1 MGALSRGWIAALAL
15 GLMPAPAAAQSL
27 EGVLAPGEVITGHVK
42 LESECRACHQPFNR
56 QAQTQLCVACH
67 KEIGADVRTHTRFH
81 GRLKDATCRTCHTE
95 HKGRE
100 ARITKLDRNTFDHEQ
115 TSYPL
120 KGGHRLISTKCD
132 SCHRPGAKYR
142 DAPQQCVACHRKN
155 DVHKGKLGAKCE
167 QCHVVDKW
175 KVPDFDHNK
184 TRFKLD
190 GGHAKAE
197 CKACH
202 ADQAYKDTPRDCY
215 ACHKKNDD
223 KDGHEGHFGRKCE
236 SCHGTTSWE
245 DSGFNHGRDAKFAL
259 KGKHDEAYCVACHV
273 APLYTDK
280 LPTRCVACHRKDDN
294 ERGHKGGLGD
304 KCESCHNERGWK
316 GATFD
321 HDRDTDYPLTGK
333 HREAKCESCHKSGVT
348 ASAGKAREKAPREC
362 LGCHR
367 LDD

>member
-1 MGALSRGWIAALAL
+1 MD
-15 GLMPAPAAAQSL
+15 
-27 EGVLAPGEVITGHVK
+27 
-42 LESECRACHQPFNR
+42 
-56 QAQTQLCVACH
+56 CH
-67 KEIGADVRTHTRFH
+67 KEIGADVRTRTRFH
-81 GRLKDATCRTCHTE
+81 GRLKDTTCRTCHTE

-100 ARITKLDRNTFDHEQ
+100 ARITKLDRNKFDHDQ

-142 DAPQQCVACHRKN
+142 AAPQQCVACHRKN
-155 DVHKGKLGAKCE
+155 DVHKGKLGEKCE
-167 QCHVVDKW
+167 QCHSVDKW
-175 KVPDFDHNK
+175 KVPDFDHDK

-190 GGHAKAE
+190 GRHAKAE
-197 CKACH
+197 CKSCH

-215 ACHKKNDD
+215 ACHKKKDD
-223 KDGHEGHFGRKCE
+223 SDGHEGHFGRKCE
-236 SCHGTTSWE
+236 TCHGTAKWE
-245 DSGFNHGRDAKFAL
+245 ESGFNHGRDAKFAL

-273 APLYTDK
+273 APLYTEK
-280 LPTRCVACHRKDDN
+280 LPIRCVACHRKDDN

-333 HREAKCESCHKSGVT
+333 HREAKCERRQ
-348 ASAGKAREKAPREC
+348 SARKGAARVPGLPPPRRRAERPQGP
-362 LGCHR
+362 LWREVRNLPHHEGMEGRYLPPRPRHEISAAGQAR
-367 LDD
+367 PGEVRQLPHGTPLPRQIGDGMHFLPPQG